1 MIYRLRLVPSRHY
14 EYISPSVK
22 EVLGYTP
29 EECYADPD
37 LIFRTVHPDFRRQV
51 QTARK
56 GKGPFDQYQE
66 LCAFHKGGRLVWLE
80 RLHIPIYDDA
90 GILVAIEGISRDISK
105 RKESEKALK
114 RARRAYWQPRKSLIS
129 AALNAI

>member
-1 MIYRLRLVPSRHY
+1 MKKTDKRSHFDFQQLASRSQDMIYRLRLVPSRHY

-51 QTARK
+51 ETARK
-56 GKGPFDQYQE
+56 GKGPFDQYARALRISQ
-66 LCAFHKGGRLVWLE
+66 GRKIGV
-80 RLHIPIYDDA
+80 A
-90 GILVAIEGISRDISK
+90 GAVAYPH
-105 RKESEKALK
+105 L
-114 RARRAYWQPRKSLIS
+114 
-129 AALNAI
+129 